1 MSKLYMFTTSHCTK
15 CPEVK
20 EVLSKKDVEVE
31 YIDAEETPELAMK
44 YMVMSVPTIVDL
56 DDDKTYWG
64 QEQFLAFVNTLQGS
78 VNNMWIILTIILAI
92 NSIWLLKLN
101 KDLANR
107 NEYLIRQ
114 VKTNSLTN
122 GLVLEPMSDEQI
134 EELKKTWQDEMDKD
148 TDNKEDQ
155 HVLKE

>member
-1 MSKLYMFTTSHCTK
+1 
-15 CPEVK
+15 
-20 EVLSKKDVEVE
+20 
-31 YIDAEETPELAMK
+31 
-44 YMVMSVPTIVDL
+44 
-56 DDDKTYWG
+56 
-64 QEQFLAFVNTLQGS
+64 
-78 VNNMWIILTIILAI
+78 MWIILTIILAI

-122 GLVLEPMSDEQI
+122 GLVLEPMTDKQI

-148 TDNKEDQ
+148 TDNKED
-155 HVLKE
+155 

>member
-1 MSKLYMFTTSHCTK
+1 
-15 CPEVK
+15 
-20 EVLSKKDVEVE
+20 
-31 YIDAEETPELAMK
+31 
-44 YMVMSVPTIVDL
+44 
-56 DDDKTYWG
+56 
-64 QEQFLAFVNTLQGS
+64 
-78 VNNMWIILTIILAI
+78 MWIILTIILAI

-122 GLVLEPMSDEQI
+122 GLILEPMSDEQI

-148 TDNKEDQ
+148 TDNKED
-155 HVLKE
+155 

>member
-1 MSKLYMFTTSHCTK
+1 
-15 CPEVK
+15 
-20 EVLSKKDVEVE
+20 
-31 YIDAEETPELAMK
+31 
-44 YMVMSVPTIVDL
+44 
-56 DDDKTYWG
+56 
-64 QEQFLAFVNTLQGS
+64 
-78 VNNMWIILTIILAI
+78 MWIILTIILAI
-92 NSIWLLKLN
+92 NSIWLLKVN

-148 TDNKEDQ
+148 TDNKED
-155 HVLKE
+155 